1 MPSKYKLNTKTL
13 DKGEEFKK
21 FVEVLS
27 VNKHTVHQNQLEF
40 RLSILKLVYYWNKV
54 SNLQAPIS
62 SKDLDAQFSNFSWE

>member
-13 DKGEEFKK
+13 DKGKEFKK

-40 RLSILKLVYYWNKV
+40 RSSILKLVY
-54 SNLQAPIS
+54 
-62 SKDLDAQFSNFSWE
+62 D